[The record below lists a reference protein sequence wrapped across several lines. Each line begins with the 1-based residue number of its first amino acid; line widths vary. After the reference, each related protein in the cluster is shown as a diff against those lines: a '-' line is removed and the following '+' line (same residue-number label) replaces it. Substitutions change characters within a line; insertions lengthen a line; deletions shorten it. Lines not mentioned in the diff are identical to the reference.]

1 MRLLKRHR
9 LLIRQAVNKAVLYE
23 LIKNNFQDIFKKLK
37 FVKNK
42 VQKNMYIM
50 LSSV

>member
-23 LIKNNFQDIFKKLK
+23 LIKNHLQILNK
-37 FVKNK
+37 FVKNE

-50 LSSV
+50 LSFV